1 MTTTQTETEA
11 ETEVMA
17 AAAQKILKNGV
28 APARAVSRLVSQH
41 EPSLSE
47 LATLTTRR
55 ASNDEFPLAAS
66 IQKNVPIYKL
76 PSLSSLD
83 ATGRSALQDEWY
95 RVLLSGPGVFVTKG
109 LFKDTSILDRST
121 EAYYRIIEH
130 ERQTATSQGDHFA
143 AAGKNDR
150 IWNSFSKHALRDPA
164 SFIDYYSNPYLGLI
178 ASAWLGPWYRI
189 TAQANNVKPGSA
201 AQVSHRDYHL
211 GFQTEET
218 CARIPRSMH
227 VASQFLTLQGA
238 VAHVDVP
245 LESGPTRLLP
255 YSQTME
261 SGYMAYRQQ
270 EFVDYFL
277 ENYIALPMEKGDGI
291 FFNPAL
297 FHAAGENVSQDI
309 NRMANL
315 VQISSA
321 FGKSMETVDALPILE
336 KCWDEIAAKYK
347 KEGMSEEVDALL
359 AAITSPY
366 PFPTNMDN
374 NPPRPGG
381 LTPVGELDV
390 AIKGLTEGWS
400 KDKLV
405 GEFKK
410 LKENSLP

>member
-1 MTTTQTETEA
+1 MTINDDEK
-11 ETEVMA
+11 MA
-17 AAAQKILKNGV
+17 AQAQKLVRNGT
-28 APARAVSRLVSQH
+28 APARALTRLFSLH
-41 EPSLSE
+41 ETPSLNE
-47 LATLTTRR
+47 LAGICTRK
-55 ASNDEFPLAAS
+55 AAHHDYPLAAS
-66 IQKNVPIYKL
+66 IQRNVPIYQL
-76 PSLSSLD
+76 PPLSSLD
-83 ATGRSALQDEWY
+83 ATGRADLQDEWY

-109 LFKDTSILDRST
+109 LYKDTSVLDRST
-121 EAYYRIIEH
+121 EAFYKIVDH
-130 ERQTATSQGDHFA
+130 ERQNATSQGDHFA

-164 SFIDYYSNPYLGLI
+164 SFVDYYSNPYLGLI
-178 ASAWLGPWYRI
+178 SAAWLGPWYRI
-189 TAQANNVKPGSA
+189 TTQANNVKPGSA

-218 CARIPRSMH
+218 CARIPRGMH

-255 YSQTME
+255 YSQTFE
-261 SGYMAYRQQ
+261 PGFMAYRKQ

-277 ENYIALPMEKGDGI
+277 ENYVALPMEKGDGI

-297 FHAAGENVSQDI
+297 FHAAGENVSKDI

-315 VQISSA
+315 IQISSA
-321 FGKSMETVDALPILE
+321 FGKPMEAVEALPVLE
-336 KCWDEIAAKYK
+336 KCWDQITAKFK
-347 KEGMSEEVDALL
+347 KEGLSDEVDALL

-381 LTPVGELDV
+381 LTPVGELDI
-390 AIKGLTEGWS
+390 AIKGLNEGWT

-405 GEFKK
+405 EEFKQ
-410 LKENSLP
+410 LKANSLP

>member
-1 MTTTQTETEA
+1 MA
-11 ETEVMA
+11 EV
-17 AAAQKILKNGV
+17 AQKILRNAV
-28 APARAVSRLVSQH
+28 APARSASRLLSH
-41 EPSLSE
+41 REASLGD
-47 LATLTTRR
+47 LASITARR
-55 ASNDEFPLAAS
+55 ATRDEYPLAAS
-66 IQKNVPIYKL
+66 IQRNVPVYQ
-76 PSLSSLD
+76 LSAFLSLD
-83 ATGRSALQDEWY
+83 ATSRSALQDEWY

-109 LFKDTSILDRST
+109 LYSDTSVLDRTTS
-121 EAYYRIIEH
+121 AFYRIIEH
-130 ERQTATSQGDHFA
+130 ERQTSTSQGDHFA
-143 AAGKNDR
+143 AAGKNNR

-164 SFIDYYSNPYLGLI
+164 SFVEYYANPYLGLV

-189 TAQANNVKPGSA
+189 TAQANNVRPGSA

-211 GFQTEET
+211 GFQTEDT

-261 SGYMAYRQQ
+261 SGFMAYRKQ

-277 ENYIALPMEKGDGI
+277 KNYVALPMDKGDGI
-291 FFNPAL
+291 WFNPAL
-297 FHAAGENVSQDI
+297 FHAAGENVSEDI

-315 VQISSA
+315 IQVSSA
-321 FGKSMETVDALPILE
+321 FGKPMEAVDALPILE
-336 KCWDEIAAKYK
+336 SCWDQITTKYEA
-347 KEGMSEEVDALL
+347 EGMSDEVEALL

-390 AIKGLTEGWS
+390 AIRALTEGW
-400 KDKLV
+400 DRQKLDE
-405 GEFKK
+405 EFKIHK
-410 LKENSLP
+410 QNSLA